1 MNSLKKFE
9 SLRAQMSPESQKKAQ
24 EKAAVLRENMALVE
38 LRQARFLSQKSLS
51 ETLQVGQAAV
61 SKLEKRA
68 DMYVSSLRR
77 IIQAMGGELDIVAHF
92 PEGDIHITNFKD
104 LDTQSKSKDLHF

>member
-1 MNSLKKFE
+1 MNSPKKFE
-9 SLRAQMSPESQKKAQ
+9 FLRSKMSPKSQKRAQ
-24 EKAAVLRENMALVE
+24 EKAAVLRDNMALVE

-61 SKLEKRA
+61 SKLEKRT

-92 PEGDIHITNFKD
+92 PEGDVHITNFKD
-104 LDTQSKSKDLHF
+104 LEGQTTELHF

>member
-1 MNSLKKFE
+1 MRKFKTFDN
-9 SLRAQMSPESQKKAQ
+9 LRSKMSPKAQ
-24 EKAAVLRENMALVE
+24 ERAKEKAMLLHANMALVE
-38 LRQARFLSQKSLS
+38 LRQARLLSQKNLS

-61 SKLEKRA
+61 SKLEKRT

-92 PEGDIHITNFKD
+92 PEGDVHITNFKD
-104 LDTQSKSKDLHF
+104 LESQSKNMTF

>member
-1 MNSLKKFE
+1 MNTPKAFE
-9 SLRAQMSPESQKKAQ
+9 ILRAKMSPKAQ
-24 EKAAVLRENMALVE
+24 KAAREKAILLRDNMALVE
-38 LRQARFLSQKSLS
+38 LRQARLLSQKNLS

-77 IIQAMGGELDIVAHF
+77 IIQAMGGELDVVAHF
-92 PEGDIHITNFKD
+92 PEGDVHITNFKD
-104 LDTQSKSKDLHF
+104 LDGGSKSAPF